1 MKDRKND
8 SGIRKTF
15 AKFNIQSIILS
26 VLMTLSL
33 VTVTVMGF
41 LLYHRFK
48 LASDKSAVAN
58 TEMTVEST
66 IDRLNSSLLDLRQ
79 ISDAANYNIVQQ
91 YDISSQEFTR
101 QFSMLYE
108 TNTDKIQSLALYGY
122 DGKLIESEPVA
133 TVKDN
138 VKVADQK
145 WYQDAR
151 SEIENIHFST
161 PHVQNLFDDGTFRYH
176 RVVSLSRSVD
186 INDGST
192 SGSGVLLVDMK
203 YSVLEDMLERINE
216 TSSGIYYYLCSRD
229 GEIIYHPRWT
239 EINRGLFKEKNNKVA
254 SYEDGIYEMKT
265 DGQKENVVVGSVAY
279 TGWKLI
285 GVVPESVQ
293 ETSINKFRYYIITT
307 ILILV
312 MMLLQVNRFISRK
325 ISRPIRELDESVKA
339 YEAGAMPDIYIGGS
353 AEIRHLGYSVQKSY
367 EQIEMLMKEIIQQ
380 QTERRKSEL
389 DALQSQI
396 NPHFLYN
403 TLESITWMIE
413 AQRNKEAVVMIS
425 ELAKLLRVSLSR
437 GKTIISIGDE
447 LQHGRSYM
455 NIQRVRYKERFK
467 VEFLIDEEIK
477 NYCIVKLVIQPLLEN
492 AIYYG
497 VGNMDEDDDGQ
508 ILVRGEKK
516 GEDIYISIEDN
527 GMGMPEDIRDNI
539 LTDNSK
545 VPKHGSGVGVINVH
559 SRIRLMFG
567 PEYGLEVY
575 SELDEGTKVVI
586 HIPAIPYTKENAEQ
600 LEKQTYGQRRM
611 PDEEE

>member
-58 TEMTVEST
+58 TEMTVERT
-66 IDRLNSSLLDLRQ
+66 IDLRQ
-79 ISDAANYNIVQQ
+79 ISDAANYNIVQE

-108 TNTDKIQSLALYGY
+108 TNTDKIQSLALYGD
-122 DGKLIESEPVA
+122 DGMLIESEPVA

-239 EINRGLFKEKNNKVA
+239 EINRGLFKEKNNKAA

-367 EQIEMLMKEIIQQ
+367 EQIETLMKEIIQQ

-447 LQHGRSYM
+447 LQHSRSYM

-508 ILVRGEKK
+508 ILIRGEKK

-527 GMGMPEDIRDNI
+527 GMGMPEDIRSNI

-545 VPKHGSGVGVINVH
+545 VSKHGSGVGVINVH
-559 SRIRLMFG
+559 SRISLMFG

>member
-79 ISDAANYNIVQQ
+79 ISDAANYNIVQE

-108 TNTDKIQSLALYGY
+108 TNTDKIQSLALYGD
-122 DGKLIESEPVA
+122 DGMLIESEPVA

-161 PHVQNLFDDGTFRYH
+161 PHVQNLFADGTFRYH

-239 EINRGLFKEKNNKVA
+239 EINRGLFKEKNNKAA

-367 EQIEMLMKEIIQQ
+367 EQIETLMKEIIQQ

-600 LEKQTYGQRRM
+600 LEKQTYGQRRT

>member
-8 SGIRKTF
+8 SGIRKSF

-108 TNTDKIQSLALYGY
+108 TNVDKIQSLALYGY

-367 EQIEMLMKEIIQQ
+367 EQIETLMKEIIQQ